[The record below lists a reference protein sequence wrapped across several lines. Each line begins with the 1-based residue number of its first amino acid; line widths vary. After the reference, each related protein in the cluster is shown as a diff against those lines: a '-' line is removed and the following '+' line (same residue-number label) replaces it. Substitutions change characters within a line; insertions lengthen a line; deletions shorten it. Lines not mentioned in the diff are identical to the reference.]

1 MEVTELA
8 TAQTAKRMEVI
19 ELTSVQT
26 ARDVND
32 AKPQ

>member
-8 TAQTAKRMEVI
+8 TAQTANRMEAM
-19 ELTSVQT
+19 ELTAAQT
-26 ARDVND
+26 AQDLND